1 MSELKM
7 TVETRLPKL
16 STLSL
21 VTMGL
26 LMALQLVIKSF
37 SVGPAFLKFSFT
49 FLVAALVAR
58 LFGPWW
64 GMMTAAVVDVIGTLM
79 SGGPFFIGFTISAV
93 LGSLIYALFL
103 YGKPVSWPRLI
114 IAQVI
119 ISVVVN
125 ALLNTLWVAIMYKTP
140 FWGLFPV
147 RLLKQV
153 IMTPIQVV
161 LLYALFKSQ
170 MVNLIQKRVN
180 L

>member
-7 TVETRLPKL
+7 TVDTRLPKL

-49 FLVAALVAR
+49 FLVAALIAR

-64 GMMTAAVVDVIGTLM
+64 GMMTAAVVDVVGTLM
-79 SGGPFFIGFTISAV
+79 SGGPFFIGFTLSAV

-103 YGKPVSWPRLI
+103 YQKPASWTRLI

-119 ISVVVN
+119 ISLVVN

-140 FWGLFPV
+140 FWGLLPV
-147 RLLKQV
+147 RLLKEG
-153 IMTPIQVV
+153 IMTPIQVI
-161 LLYALFKSQ
+161 LLFLLFKSHVVDL
-170 MVNLIQKRVN
+170 MQKR
-180 L
+180 LKL

>member
-1 MSELKM
+1 M
-7 TVETRLPKL
+7 TVESRLPKL

-49 FLVAALVAR
+49 FLVAALIAR

-79 SGGPFFIGFTISAV
+79 SGGPFFIGFTISAI

-103 YGKPVSWPRLI
+103 YRQPVSWSRLI
-114 IAQVI
+114 IAQVL

-140 FWGLFPV
+140 FWGLLPV
-147 RLLKQV
+147 RLLKEG
-153 IMTPIQVV
+153 IMTPIQIV
-161 LLYALFKSQ
+161 LLYLLFKSQ
-170 MVNLIQKRVN
+170 VVARIQQRLK

>member
-1 MSELKM
+1 MKM
-7 TVETRLPKL
+7 TVDSRLPKL

-49 FLVAALVAR
+49 FLVAALIAR

-79 SGGPFFIGFTISAV
+79 SGGPFFLGFTLSAV

-103 YGKPVSWPRLI
+103 YRQPASWSRLI

-140 FWGLFPV
+140 FWGLLPI
-147 RLLKQV
+147 RLLKQG

-161 LLYALFKSQ
+161 LLYLLFKSH
-170 MVNLIQKRVN
+170 VVALIQQRLK

>member
-1 MSELKM
+1 
-7 TVETRLPKL
+7 
-16 STLSL
+16 
-21 VTMGL
+21 
-26 LMALQLVIKSF
+26 
-37 SVGPAFLKFSFT
+37 
-49 FLVAALVAR
+49 
-58 LFGPWW
+58 
-64 GMMTAAVVDVIGTLM
+64 
-79 SGGPFFIGFTISAV
+79 
-93 LGSLIYALFL
+93 
-103 YGKPVSWPRLI
+103 LI

>member
-1 MSELKM
+1 M
-7 TVETRLPKL
+7 TVDTRLPKL

-49 FLVAALVAR
+49 FLVAALIAR

-64 GMMTAAVVDVIGTLM
+64 GMMTAAVVDVVGTLM
-79 SGGPFFIGFTISAV
+79 SGGPFFIGFTLSAV

-103 YGKPVSWPRLI
+103 YQKPASWTRLI

-119 ISVVVN
+119 ISLVVN

-140 FWGLFPV
+140 FWGLLPV
-147 RLLKQV
+147 RLLKEG
-153 IMTPIQVV
+153 IMTPIQVI
-161 LLYALFKSQ
+161 LLFLLFKSHVVDL
-170 MVNLIQKRVN
+170 MQKR
-180 L
+180 LKL

>member
-1 MSELKM
+1 MKM
-7 TVETRLPKL
+7 TVESRLPKL

-49 FLVAALVAR
+49 FLVAALIAR

-79 SGGPFFIGFTISAV
+79 SGGPFFIGFTISAI

-103 YGKPVSWPRLI
+103 YRQPVSWSRLI
-114 IAQVI
+114 IAQVL

-140 FWGLFPV
+140 FWGLLPV
-147 RLLKQV
+147 RLLKEG
-153 IMTPIQVV
+153 IMTPIQIV
-161 LLYALFKSQ
+161 LLYLLFKSQ
-170 MVNLIQKRVN
+170 VVARIQQRLK